1 MPVARL
7 MGKPLV
13 IFIAAADRPTFVARL
28 IQLQEGQ
35 QVEGWEVR
43 VAPRQQPL
51 AVVACR
57 VAPARTPQ
65 GAMIGLRWVLHD
77 ITERTRLEEQLRQ
90 ANEALD
96 VRVQERTGALQ
107 TANEAL
113 VMLLREVHHRV
124 KNNFQVLSSLLSLQ
138 ANAIEDTQARIA
150 LRDMQ
155 DRVHSMAM
163 IHERLSQPQSAAR
176 MPFAPYLQIL
186 ATQLLEAYHLDEGR
200 VTLTMDLED
209 VALPLN
215 QLIPC
220 GLLVNE
226 LLTNALKYA
235 FPAGQRGTIHIALKT
250 TAAAHVSLS
259 VQDTGVGLP
268 EGLDVHHAASLG
280 LQLVDAV
287 GAAGRHSHARTTPGH
302 DHDRHLPVG

>member
-1 MPVARL
+1 MEAHASEGTASPGALEGFTGEMVDELALAWEELRAYEEEAAAQREPFAASEQRYRELFDLAPGAYLVTGIFGGIQEANRAAGTLLNMSVAQL

-13 IFIAAADRPTFVARL
+13 IFIAAADRQTFVTRL

-35 QVEGWEVR
+35 QVEGWEMR
-43 VAPRQQPL
+43 VVPRKGPL
-51 AVVACR
+51 VVVACT

-96 VRVQERTGALQ
+96 ARVQERTGAFQ

-138 ANAIEDTQARIA
+138 ADAIEDTQARMA

-163 IHERLSQPQSAAR
+163 IHEGLSQPQSAAR

-186 ATQLLEAYHLDEGR
+186 ATQLLEAYHLDDGR
-200 VTLTMDLED
+200 IRLTMDLKD
-209 VALPLN
+209 VALPLS
-215 QLIPC
+215 QLIPF
-220 GLLVNE
+220 E
-226 LLTNALKYA
+226 
-235 FPAGQRGTIHIALKT
+235 
-250 TAAAHVSLS
+250 
-259 VQDTGVGLP
+259 
-268 EGLDVHHAASLG
+268 
-280 LQLVDAV
+280 
-287 GAAGRHSHARTTPGH
+287 
-302 DHDRHLPVG
+302 DR